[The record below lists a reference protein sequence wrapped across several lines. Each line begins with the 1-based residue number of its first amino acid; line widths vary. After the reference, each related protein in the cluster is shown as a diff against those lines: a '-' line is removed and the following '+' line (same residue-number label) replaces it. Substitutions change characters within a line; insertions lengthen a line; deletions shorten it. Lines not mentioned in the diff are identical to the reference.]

1 MRLRRIS
8 ALLPVVLMVVAL
20 CRADTK
26 ETAAIT
32 EQHRVELIR
41 TFNSDLVYIRT
52 QFPMGKVGL
61 TLKDGKI
68 SPSGEK
74 LQELLALWG
83 PSVKPGDRAMITK
96 FDIHGDRIH
105 LEINGGPVRKTK
117 WYQHIQ
123 VGMNGGMASPGGGQN
138 DPINNPRGSYVDLIF
153 DHHIPDL
160 TVEQLKQM
168 LWPVFDFDAKS
179 PLDAYL
185 ESVPPRVK
193 EAIKDHHVLVGMNR
207 EMVIYAKGRPG
218 KKIREKQDDGTEYE
232 DWIYGE
238 PPQDVDFV
246 RVIGD
251 EVVRVETM
259 KIDGEKL
266 VRTEKEID
274 LGGPTV
280 ASAAQ
285 KEEHPVKAPTLRRPG
300 EDAEQKP
307 GTNARMPLP
316 DTSMPPPSS
325 DPHPQIPSPAPPPQ

>member
-1 MRLRRIS
+1 
-8 ALLPVVLMVVAL
+8 
-20 CRADTK
+20 
-26 ETAAIT
+26 
-32 EQHRVELIR
+32 
-41 TFNSDLVYIRT
+41 
-52 QFPMGKVGL
+52 
-61 TLKDGKI
+61 
-68 SPSGEK
+68 
-74 LQELLALWG
+74 
-83 PSVKPGDRAMITK
+83 
-96 FDIHGDRIH
+96 
-105 LEINGGPVRKTK
+105 
-117 WYQHIQ
+117 
-123 VGMNGGMASPGGGQN
+123 
-138 DPINNPRGSYVDLIF
+138 
-153 DHHIPDL
+153 
-160 TVEQLKQM
+160 M